1 MFALVL
7 LFGHL
12 LHWKSL
18 AKLKVYPRDTNQL
31 DRIVDYAE
39 RGAMLYRQNG
49 NPEAAAQ
56 LLEKAA
62 KILEA
67 KHPDKALTLYIHA
80 AETVGTEGR
89 DKEAAEMLTKVAK
102 LQVKQKMWDKA
113 KGNVQGSLYFLFGG
127 FLLQSLFNYCTLLI
141 DKKLGIGT

>member
-1 MFALVL
+1 M
-7 LFGHL
+7 
-12 LHWKSL
+12 
-18 AKLKVYPRDTNQL
+18 KVYLRDTNQL

-89 DKEAAEMLTKVAK
+89 DKEAAELLTKVAK

-113 KGNVQGSLYFLFGG
+113 KGNVQGGLYFGRKFCLEVF
-127 FLLQSLFNYCTLLI
+127 FAEPLLLL
-141 DKKLGIGT
+141 

>member
-1 MFALVL
+1 MLFSTRVFFPTVL
-7 LFGHL
+7 DRVWIGGHC
-12 LHWKSL
+12 KSL
-18 AKLKVYPRDTNQL
+18 AKLKVYLRDTNQL

-89 DKEAAEMLTKVAK
+89 DKEAAELLTKVAK

-113 KGNVQGSLYFLFGG
+113 KGNVQGGLYFGRKFCLEVF
-127 FLLQSLFNYCTLLI
+127 FAEPLLLL
-141 DKKLGIGT
+141 

>member
-1 MFALVL
+1 M
-7 LFGHL
+7 
-12 LHWKSL
+12 
-18 AKLKVYPRDTNQL
+18 KVCPPRDTNQL

-89 DKEAAEMLTKVAK
+89 DKEAAELLTKVAK

-113 KGNVQGSLYFLFGG
+113 KGKVKYYSLYFGLEFGSEG
-127 FLLQSLFNYCTLLI
+127 FCAEPLLLH
-141 DKKLGIGT
+141 

>member
-1 MFALVL
+1 
-7 LFGHL
+7 
-12 LHWKSL
+12 
-18 AKLKVYPRDTNQL
+18 
-31 DRIVDYAE
+31 
-39 RGAMLYRQNG
+39 MLYRQNG

-62 KILEA
+62 KILEP

-113 KGNVQGSLYFLFGG
+113 KGNVQGGPYFGLKFC
-127 FLLQSLFNYCTLLI
+127 FHTSILQGASEAQGPCCTNPIFNFS
-141 DKKLGIGT
+141 